1 MPEWIKAY
9 KFYFAGGAIALA
21 ALLYYFLMPVQETEV
36 FPEIEQSISL
46 NEEEGKE
53 TAGDMQAEQVQQAM
67 KADIKGAVKKPGV
80 YEAKEGE
87 RVIDLLEKAGGL
99 TEKADSTKINFAL
112 KITDEMVIYVPEEGE
127 IIEETRAGAGNVE
140 VKGQQDSGKVNLN
153 RADET
158 ELQTLPGVGPSKA
171 AAIIEHRDTNGP
183 FKDIEDLKLISG
195 IGDKTFEKL
204 KEHISVN

>member
-1 MPEWIKAY
+1 MTEWIKTY
-9 KFYFAGGAIALA
+9 KFYFALGAIALA
-21 ALLYYFLMPVQETEV
+21 ALLYYFLTPVQETEV
-36 FPEIEQSISL
+36 FPEIEQSIPM
-46 NEEEGKE
+46 NEADGKE
-53 TAGDMQAEQVQQAM
+53 TAGEMQAEQRPQAM

-80 YEAKEGE
+80 YEAEEGE

-127 IIEETRAGAGNVE
+127 ILEETQMGAGNFE
-140 VKGQQDSGKVNLN
+140 EKGQQDSRKVNLN
-153 RADET
+153 GADET
-158 ELQTLPGVGPSKA
+158 ELQTLPGIGPSKA

-183 FKDIEDLKLISG
+183 FKGIEDLKLISG

>member
-1 MPEWIKAY
+1 M
-9 KFYFAGGAIALA
+9 A
-21 ALLYYFLMPVQETEV
+21 AFLYHYLTPVQETEV

-46 NEEEGKE
+46 NEENGKE
-53 TAGDMQAEQVQQAM
+53 TAGDMQAEQVPQAM
-67 KADIKGAVKKPGV
+67 KADIKGAVKNPGV

-99 TEKADSTKINFAL
+99 TGKADSTKINFAL

-127 IIEETRAGAGNVE
+127 IVEETQTGAGNVE
-140 VKGQQDSGKVNLN
+140 AKGQQDSGKVNLN

-158 ELQTLPGVGPSKA
+158 ELQTLPGIGPSKA

-204 KEHISVN
+204 KEHIRIN

>member
-1 MPEWIKAY
+1 MPEWIKTY
-9 KFYFAGGAIALA
+9 KFYFAGGAIAFA
-21 ALLYYFLMPVQETEV
+21 ALLYHFLMPVQETEA

-46 NEEEGKE
+46 NGEEGTE
-53 TAGDMQAEQVQQAM
+53 TAGDKQAEQVPQAM

-80 YEAKEGE
+80 YEAIEGQ

-99 TEKADSTKINFAL
+99 TGKADSTKINFAL

-127 IIEETRAGAGNVE
+127 ILEETRAGAGNGE

-153 RADET
+153 GADEA
-158 ELQTLPGVGPSKA
+158 ELQTLPGIGPSKA

-195 IGDKTFEKL
+195 IGEKTFEKL
-204 KEHISVN
+204 KEHINVN

>member
-1 MPEWIKAY
+1 MPEWIKIY

-21 ALLYYFLMPVQETEV
+21 ALLYHILMPVQETEA

-46 NEEEGKE
+46 NGEEGKE
-53 TAGDMQAEQVQQAM
+53 KAGDMQAEQVPLAM
-67 KADIKGAVKKPGV
+67 KADIKGAVEKPGV
-80 YEAKEGE
+80 YEAEEGE

-99 TEKADSTKINFAL
+99 TEKADRTKINFAL
-112 KITDEMVIYVPEEGE
+112 KITDEMVIYVPKEGE
-127 IIEETRAGAGNVE
+127 ILEETRAGAGNGE

-153 RADET
+153 GADET
-158 ELQTLPGVGPSKA
+158 ELQTLPGIGPSKA

-195 IGDKTFEKL
+195 IGEKTFEKL

>member
-9 KFYFAGGAIALA
+9 KFFFAGGAVALA

-53 TAGDMQAEQVQQAM
+53 TAGDMQAEQVMQTM

-127 IIEETRAGAGNVE
+127 ILEEARAGAGNVE

-153 RADET
+153 GADET
-158 ELQTLPGVGPSKA
+158 ELQTLPGIGPSKA

-183 FKDIEDLKLISG
+183 YKDIEDLKLISG